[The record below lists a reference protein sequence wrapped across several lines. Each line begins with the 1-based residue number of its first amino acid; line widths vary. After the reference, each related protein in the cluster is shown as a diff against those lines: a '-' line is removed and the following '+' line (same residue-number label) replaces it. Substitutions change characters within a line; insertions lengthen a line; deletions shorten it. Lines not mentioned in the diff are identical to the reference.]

1 MNIKMTLH
9 SPEEFTAA
17 AAFCTAL
24 AEARRKEASER
35 PPYGFGI
42 DRASAAM
49 RKNIQEAG
57 AEGVTAGDVVDA
69 LHSALKAET
78 TAEDADGVE
87 FPAAAT
93 EPPKRRGRPRKEQ
106 PVVDVAPADEPKQ
119 LDIEDAIA
127 AEHPDVEAERMR
139 AAAAEAEWAEQQA
152 LAQKVAEEAARA
164 AAGTQTVI
172 EPEDPAAGWT
182 IQDARNAGRALL
194 DRAPDV
200 DTGNRKLAAT
210 LVPFGVQQ
218 VKALQPD
225 QIEAFVAAT
234 QKAVF

>member
-9 SPEEFTAA
+9 SAEELTAA

-49 RKNIQEAG
+49 WKNIQEAG
-57 AEGVTAGDVVDA
+57 AEGVTAGEVVDA
-69 LHSALKAET
+69 LHGALKAET

-93 EPPKRRGRPRKEQ
+93 EPPKKRGRPRKEA
-106 PVVDVAPADEPKQ
+106 PVIDAEPQQ
-119 LDIEDAIA
+119 LDIEEAIA
-127 AEHPDVEAERMR
+127 EAGPLSDANAVSIDDDPKSPEVTET
-139 AAAAEAEWAEQQA
+139 ASSGS
-152 LAQKVAEEAARA
+152 AQTASPSDAP
-164 AAGTQTVI
+164 Q
-172 EPEDPAAGWT
+172 PEDPAVGWT
-182 IQDARNAGRALL
+182 TQDARNAGRALL

-225 QIEAFVAAT
+225 QIEAFVVAT